1 MPSVLITAST
11 FSHIVNFHLPYLR
24 RFRELGWQVDVACGG
39 AMRDIP
45 FADVTAALPLEK
57 KMSSP
62 ANLRAAKLLR
72 GMMEREHTTIWSSPT
87 RRWHRSS
94 PAGRRVA

>member
-45 FADVTAALPLEK
+45 LP
-57 KMSSP
+57 M
-62 ANLRAAKLLR
+62 
-72 GMMEREHTTIWSSPT
+72 
-87 RRWHRSS
+87 
-94 PAGRRVA
+94 